1 MNMHNTFLTPPSSIS
16 RSTWGLALLSLTVP
30 HQVFA
35 QTLAGV
41 TGFFNIFVGLV
52 LTVALV
58 TYGIGAVI
66 WIVRL
71 GTWPSYRTEA
81 IKILEWSVVILFVLV
96 VLLLIVQFF
105 RDHPTASSYL
115 IAVVL
120 LALLLWAI
128 LALVKQPPAKKEE
141 K

>member
-41 TGFFNIFVGLV
+41 TGFFNIFVGLM
-52 LTVALV
+52 LTVARV

-105 RDHPTASSYL
+105 RYHPKEAGW
-115 IAVVL
+115 VVSV
-120 LALLLWAI
+120 I
-128 LALVKQPPAKKEE
+128 VDRKST
-141 K
+141 